1 MRLPDMTAIDQPEY
15 TKLANIYDSVMED
28 VNYDLWGDFI
38 DAIIREHYPGAKN
51 VLELACGT
59 GSLSL
64 SLDELDSYN
73 ITATDKSDAMIEQA
87 RRKNKE
93 GLCNVLFRVMD
104 FLNIEP
110 DQTYDIVV
118 SIFDSINYLQT
129 PEQIQQFL
137 KETQKVLHP
146 QSLLI
151 FDFTTPKNSIRA
163 IEYLNNEEGYTPDNY
178 RFFRKSTYDPSTQI
192 HKNEFKIEK
201 LSADQEGV
209 VEQFREVH
217 KQKIYTLPQML
228 DIIDQSEYRIVA
240 KYGDFDMSDA
250 NEKSLRITMVLQ
262 CPNIR

>member
-1 MRLPDMTAIDQPEY
+1 MTTIDRPEY
-15 TKLANIYDSVMED
+15 TKLADIYDSVMED

-38 DAIIREHYPGAKN
+38 DAIIREHYPGAKTI
-51 VLELACGT
+51 LELACGT

-64 SLDELDSYN
+64 SLDELESYE
-73 ITATDKSDAMIEQA
+73 ITGTDKSAEMIEQA

-93 GLCNVLFRVMD
+93 GLCNVAFRVMD
-104 FLNIEP
+104 FLDIELN
-110 DQTYDIVV
+110 QTYDIVV

-129 PEQIQQFL
+129 PEQIQRFL
-137 KETQKVLHP
+137 KEAKKVLHP

-192 HKNEFKIEK
+192 HKNEFRIEK

-209 VEQFREVH
+209 LEQYREVH
-217 KQKIYTLPQML
+217 KQRIYTLRQMRE
-228 DIIDQSEYRIVA
+228 IIDQSEYRIVA
-240 KYGDFDMSDA
+240 KYGGFDMSDA

-262 CPNIR
+262 CPSIQ